1 MGDWIVRAASPKGAY
16 WLRARRLPGRLLRLL
31 MIEVAR
37 LTRRFGSLIAVDDI
51 SFRLERGEVVGF
63 LGPNGAGKTTTMRI
77 LSGFLPATS
86 AERVLIAGHDVLRE
100 SMETRRRIGYLPESV
115 PLYREMR
122 VREMMAF
129 QGKLHGMSRKERNG
143 RIPEV
148 LERVGV
154 LDRERQ
160 LVGTLSRGL
169 RQRVGL
175 AVALL
180 PRPEVMILD
189 EPTSGLDPIQRREVR
204 TLIRSLA
211 DEHTVLLSSHIL
223 AEVEDVCPRVIVLRG
238 GSIVADGKQDE
249 LVQNLRGRGHVRL
262 EAFIGADV
270 ADTIRLLGSLPGV
283 TQVHDR
289 GKEGI
294 HHAFDVE
301 GEADVRE
308 DVGALAAQKGWALRE
323 LSWRQPTLEEL
334 FAQLVLGEEDASMG
348 QAPGSASSAAASAA
362 SSAAASAASSPAGS
376 TVQSATIESS
386 LPLAGNPPTDLG
398 SPGTAPAP
406 SAPGSPA
413 PGGKQIYSL
422 NPFDQGASRDL
433 GSPMSVKPPPQVDLD
448 PPVSGGES
456 SKSE

>member
-1 MGDWIVRAASPKGAY
+1 
-16 WLRARRLPGRLLRLL
+16 

-37 LTRRFGSLIAVDDI
+37 LTRRFGSLVAVDDI
-51 SFRLERGEVVGF
+51 TFRLEKGEVVGF

-86 AERVLIAGHDVLRE
+86 AERVLVAGHDVLRE

-115 PLYREMR
+115 PLYRELR

-129 QGKLHGMSRKERNG
+129 QGKLHGLSRAERKQ

-180 PRPEVMILD
+180 SRPEVMILD

-204 TLIRSLA
+204 SLIRSLA

-223 AEVEDVCPRVIVLRG
+223 AEIEDVCPRVIVLRG
-238 GSIVADGKQDE
+238 AAIVADGAQDE
-249 LVQNLRGRGHVRL
+249 LVRNLHGRGHVRV
-262 EAFIGADV
+262 EAVVGPDV
-270 ADTIRLLGSLPGV
+270 AEAIRLLSSLAGV
-283 TQVHDR
+283 SNVHDR
-289 GKEGI
+289 GKLGI

-301 GEADVRE
+301 GEGDLRE

-323 LSWRQPTLEEL
+323 LSFSQPSLEEL
-334 FAQLVLGEEDASMG
+334 FAQLVLGEEGADGFIAASRASEPAAKSG
-348 QAPGSASSAAASAA
+348 PSAPAGPVALEVSPASDPVPLSASGSAPGSAPGA
-362 SSAAASAASSPAGS
+362 SPAG
-376 TVQSATIESS
+376 
-386 LPLAGNPPTDLG
+386 D
-398 SPGTAPAP
+398 
-406 SAPGSPA
+406 
-413 PGGKQIYSL
+413 GGKVIYSL

-433 GSPMSVKPPPQVDLD
+433 GAPMEVAPPPSVPVEPLD
-448 PPVSGGES
+448 VGEPGAQDG
-456 SKSE
+456 EGDGDPDEDAPAR